1 MFASVN
7 KATTY
12 HAYFRDNF
20 VSVIGTIRVIKASSK
35 EQLSNSNIRNPD
47 IEKNFTFGD
56 YCMNPR
62 ILYLIKRAEIEV
74 TSRMSRAFEEFD
86 ITPIQF
92 TILYFVDYDKGDL
105 SSAQLSRRFSMTPQ
119 SMNELVTVLERKKLL
134 KKSVDPA
141 HKRILR
147 LRLTAKGKKLLTDC
161 NGALDLLEDS
171 LLGGFTAAETNTL
184 RSLIGKILETAR
196 ENRQPVD
203 LF

>member
-1 MFASVN
+1 
-7 KATTY
+7 
-12 HAYFRDNF
+12 
-20 VSVIGTIRVIKASSK
+20 
-35 EQLSNSNIRNPD
+35 
-47 IEKNFTFGD
+47 
-56 YCMNPR
+56 MNPR

-119 SMNELVTVLERKKLL
+119 SMNELVSVLERKKLL

-147 LRLTAKGKKLLTDC
+147 LSLTARGKKLLLDC
-161 NGALDLLEDS
+161 NAALDHLEES
-171 LLGGFTAAETNTL
+171 LLQELTAAETNTL
-184 RSLIGKILETAR
+184 RSLIGKILENAR
-196 ENRQPVD
+196 ANRQPLD
-203 LF
+203 SF